1 MLKMVKQD
9 LWFLPFVAREM
20 QGTWKGDEREKIRS
34 ARIVKFG

>member
-20 QGTWKGDEREKIRS
+20 QGRWKGDERDKIR
-34 ARIVKFG
+34 RELIVKVC